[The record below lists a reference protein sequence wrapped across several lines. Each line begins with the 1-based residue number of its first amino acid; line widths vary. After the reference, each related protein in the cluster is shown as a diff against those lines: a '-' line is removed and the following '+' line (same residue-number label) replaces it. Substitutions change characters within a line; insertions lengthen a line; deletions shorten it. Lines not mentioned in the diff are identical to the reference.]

1 MRNSARLS
9 SRAFPGGLASHAA
22 GRVRQRPKAF
32 VPDRSATILANAKSA
47 LRDPIARVLGL
58 LALLLEYMLDGL
70 GIRKVA
76 LNLREI
82 GSPEA
87 LAHKRLSITPES
99 VSNTAEVE

>member
-1 MRNSARLS
+1 MA
-9 SRAFPGGLASHAA
+9 GHTA
-22 GRVRQRPKAF
+22 GRIGQSRKPF
-32 VPDRSATILANAKSA
+32 LCDLSAAILANAESA

-58 LALLLEYMLDGL
+58 LALLLENLLDGL

-87 LAHKRLSITPES
+87 LAHKRLSITPAS